1 MKTQKNELFEL
12 KTLFQIYYNTCSLKF
27 INKYKMDSKTYL
39 ILKSFC
45 QFGNIIYI
53 NKAQKIHLNIA
64 LI

>member
-1 MKTQKNELFEL
+1 MKTQINELFEL
-12 KTLFQIYYNTCSLKF
+12 KTLFQIYYTCSLKC

-45 QFGNIIYI
+45 PFGNIIYI